1 MSVLRERMATWW
13 ATVAPERKRLI
24 LAIALIGFV
33 MLVAG
38 VFDRRRAET
47 PVAPTQKP
55 KLDMSVVTAPR
66 KDEGVQDLRTNVATL
81 SNQLKT
87 SNATID
93 ALTKQVATLKE
104 TNQQAASQQVSE
116 LQRDVQNLRQEVRAT
131 ASEALNGTAPGKGL
145 DLPALPAPDVKAP
158 GAPAAPPAPKKPKLR
173 MADGANTPASGAVTK
188 ESKGLVAD
196 AAASAPG
203 ADGTRLAAGNADV
216 GNVLMQFIPAGTI
229 INGVML
235 SGIDAPTSGMAQKQP
250 VPALMRVTT
259 LAFLPNNV
267 RQDLRACHVILS
279 GYGVLSSERANLR
292 SEILSCIRNDG
303 GVIETAIDGF
313 AAGADGKQGVRGT
326 LVTKQGSQ
334 IARSLFAGFIAGFAN
349 IMKPTQIPA
358 INTSGGASWQMPDV
372 GNALQAGAMNGIG
385 GAANDVAKF
394 FLDTAKEMHPVVEV
408 PSETP
413 ITLVLLRGTT
423 LALGQKPKLGA
434 RRLGAL

>member
-1 MSVLRERMATWW
+1 MSALRERMGSWW

-24 LAIALIGFV
+24 LAAVLIGFV
-33 MLVAG
+33 MAVSL
-38 VFDRRRAET
+38 VFDRRRT
-47 PVAPTQKP
+47 DSPVAPTQKP

-81 SNQLKT
+81 SSQLKT

-104 TNQQAASQQVSE
+104 GNQQQASQQVSE
-116 LQRDVQNLRQEVRAT
+116 LQRDVQSLRQEVRAT
-131 ASEALNGTAPGKGL
+131 VSEALNGTPPAKGL
-145 DLPALPAPDVKAP
+145 DLPALPAPGVGA
-158 GAPAAPPAPKKPKLR
+158 APAVPVPPPAPKKPKLR
-173 MADGANTPASGAVTK
+173 LAEAPPAGTSAKDG
-188 ESKGLVAD
+188 KGLAAD
-196 AAASAPG
+196 AAAAAPS

-216 GNVLMQFIPAGTI
+216 GDALMQFIPAGTI
-229 INGVML
+229 INGVLL

-250 VPALMRVTT
+250 VPALMRVGT

-267 RQDLRACHVILS
+267 RQDLRACHIILS

-292 SEILSCIRNDG
+292 SETLSCIRNDG
-303 GVIETAIDGF
+303 GVIETPIDGF
-313 AAGADGKQGVRGT
+313 AAGADGKQGLRGT

-358 INTSGGASWQMPDV
+358 INTTGGTSWQMPDV
-372 GNALQAGAMNGIG
+372 GNALQAGAMTGVG

-413 ITLVLLRGTT
+413 ITVILLRGTT
-423 LALGQKPKLGA
+423 LALGQKPKPGA
-434 RRLGAL
+434 RRQGSL